1 MHLGRSQQIA
11 GTTGEERS
19 DFVTVAPPSL
29 TSARAQYQLPLRPQS
44 QSQSRHLAAPPLARQ
59 LFRGSVTLHKCL
71 KTPPALPRT

>member
-44 QSQSRHLAAPPLARQ
+44 QSRHLAAPPLARQ
-59 LFRGSVTLHKCL
+59 LFRGSVTPHKCL